1 MRFYR
6 KAGLGL
12 ASAAVLA
19 AAIPGVRHW
28 EGRSLRAYQDIVGV
42 WTICD
47 GVTDGVKP
55 GDQATPADCDAR
67 LMRELRLHAEGLSA
81 CIDDPVEVLIPR
93 QTAAALLSWT
103 YNVGVGA
110 ACGSTLVRYLN
121 AGNWARVCPELSR
134 WTRAGGQVIR
144 GLVNRRAAER
154 ADCEA
159 GLHEAGLL

>member
-55 GDQATPADCDAR
+55 GDLATPADCDAR
-67 LMRELRLHAEGLSA
+67 LMQELRSHAEGLSA
-81 CIDDPVEVLIPR
+81 CIDDPLVAQIPR

-134 WTRAGGQVIR
+134 WTRAGGRVIR

-159 GLHEAGLL
+159 GLHEAGLI